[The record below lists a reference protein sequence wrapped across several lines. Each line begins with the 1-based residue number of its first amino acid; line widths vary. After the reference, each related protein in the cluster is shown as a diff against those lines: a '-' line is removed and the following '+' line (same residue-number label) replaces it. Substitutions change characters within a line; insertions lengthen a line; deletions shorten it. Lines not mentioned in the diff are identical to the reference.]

1 MQTNFK
7 SVLELLKSVLKDGIN
22 SNQAVIPEPVVAL
35 KKTLSIIGANVE
47 LNGKMLSDQD
57 LIIHG
62 RVRGAIMAKS
72 SDITVG
78 VDGQLDAQIVAKR
91 IKIEGAVI
99 GDIVGGEKVIIGKTG
114 NVVGNIQAPIVN
126 LEDGAKFKGC
136 IEMDPQILDI
146 HESQQNEALE
156 PTDKTI
162 NGQQTT

>member
-22 SNQAVIPEPVVAL
+22 SNQAGIPEPVVAL
-35 KKTLSIIGANVE
+35 KKAVSIIGANVE

-91 IKIEGAVI
+91 IKIEG
-99 GDIVGGEKVIIGKTG
+99 
-114 NVVGNIQAPIVN
+114 
-126 LEDGAKFKGC
+126 
-136 IEMDPQILDI
+136 
-146 HESQQNEALE
+146 
-156 PTDKTI
+156 
-162 NGQQTT
+162 